1 MARREANAQRLQNY
15 PAPVPPSPGRDGV
28 GLATLGGVVVLLMI
42 AFANW
47 RDFSRL
53 SDRLDK
59 LETRMGQVAERANR
73 PQPATARQGP
83 DPNRVYSI
91 KTAGAPVLGSAG
103 AVVTIAEF
111 SDFQ

>member
-1 MARREANAQRLQNY
+1 MARREGNAQRQQNF

-42 AFANW
+42 SFANW
-47 RDFSRL
+47 RDFNRL
-53 SDRLDK
+53 SNRLDT
-59 LETRMGQVAERANR
+59 LETKIGQVTNR
-73 PQPATARQGP
+73 PQPAPVRQGP

-91 KTAGAPVLGSAG
+91 KTADAPALGSAG